1 MILEDFLSLSQV
13 VTNSGLCRR
22 FHKFNNCNTLGT
34 ILGSISK
41 IGNNFLGVTPT
52 RKPLSLA

>member
-1 MILEDFLSLSQV
+1 MILEDFFDPSPVL
-13 VTNSGLCRR
+13 TNSGLCRI

-34 ILGSISK
+34 ILRSISK

-52 RKPLSLA
+52 RKPLFLA